1 MINIILKKRIYN
13 SILFLSI
20 NALLIYSNLLLG
32 QEKATLSGYVSDMQS
47 KETLIGVNIIVS
59 DQTIGTI
66 TNEYG
71 FYSLTLPE
79 GKYVLQINYLGYQ
92 TKNEYIDLNKDI
104 TKNFELNQKSEIL
117 DEIILEENIEVL
129 NIKVLK

>member
-1 MINIILKKRIYN
+1 M
-13 SILFLSI
+13 FLSI

-32 QEKATLSGYVSDMQS
+32 QEKATLSGYVSDIQS

-92 TKNEYIDLNKDI
+92 TKKEYIDLNKDI

-129 NIKVLK
+129 NIKSPQMSVNR